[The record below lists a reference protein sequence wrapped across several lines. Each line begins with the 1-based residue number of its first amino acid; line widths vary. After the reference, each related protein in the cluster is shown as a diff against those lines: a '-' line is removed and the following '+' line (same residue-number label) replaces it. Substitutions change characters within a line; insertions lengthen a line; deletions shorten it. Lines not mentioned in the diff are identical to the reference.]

1 MDGGIVMASI
11 SRGKSNWANASA
23 RSKARKAGLIDSTQ
37 MRQLLQ
43 QEPDAMASS
52 ISEMGYRA
60 DLDLYATRLSGADL
74 VEAALNHNMDR
85 DLNQVLRFCQ
95 GLLGDLVSIYV
106 ERYTYQKVKTALRAV
121 RSGVSDEIVSSQV
134 LPEENQN
141 NSQWLELVKN
151 SNNLVDAISALS
163 GTKFG
168 KVLSSVEDSNNL
180 MALEDALDRQY
191 YYDATGKLRAG
202 ASSHPQLLKYLCT
215 EIDHRNVINLFR
227 ALKQGLSSEKRNE
240 LMLQGGHALNSTNLR
255 QAAEAETE
263 EALIEILR
271 RAQNFNDSGFD
282 DALIAS
288 RERGTLDPI
297 VNILVEQRMVM
308 LNRMATLNPL
318 SAFPVI
324 NYVERKAC
332 EVSNLRMMVRGRAAG
347 LSDEVIEA
355 HLRI

>member
-1 MDGGIVMASI
+1 MDGELVMASV

-37 MRQLLQ
+37 MRQLLL

-85 DLNQVLRFCQ
+85 DLNQVQRFCQ
-95 GLLGDLVSIYV
+95 GHLGDLVSIYV

-121 RSGVSDEIVSSQV
+121 RSGVSDEVVSSQV
-134 LPEENQN
+134 LPEENEAN
-141 NSQWLELVKN
+141 KQWLEIVKN
-151 SNNLVDAISALS
+151 SNNLSDAVSALS

-168 KVLSSVEDSNNL
+168 KALSSVEDSNNL
-180 MALEDALDRQY
+180 MALEDALDRHY
-191 YYDATGKLRAG
+191 YHDATEKLRVG
-202 ASSHPQLLKYLCT
+202 ASNHPQLLKYLRT

-227 ALKQGLSSEKRNE
+227 SLKQDLSSDKRNE
-240 LMLQGGHALNSTNLR
+240 LMLQGGHALNSTSLK

-288 RERGTLDPI
+288 RENGTLDPI
-297 VNILVEQRMVM
+297 VNNLVDQRMVM
-308 LNRMATLNPL
+308 LARMAILNPL

-332 EVSNLRMMVRGRAAG
+332 EVSNLRMMIRGRAAG

-355 HLRI
+355 HLRM

>member
-1 MDGGIVMASI
+1 MASV

-37 MRQLLQ
+37 MRQLLL

-52 ISEMGYRA
+52 ISEMGYRV

-85 DLNQVLRFCQ
+85 DLNQVQRFCQ
-95 GLLGDLVSIYV
+95 GHLGDLVSIYV

-121 RSGVSDEIVSSQV
+121 RSGVSDEVVSSQV
-134 LPEENQN
+134 LPEENEAN
-141 NSQWLELVKN
+141 KQWLEIVKN
-151 SNNLVDAISALS
+151 SNNLSDAVSALS

-168 KVLSSVEDSNNL
+168 KALSSVEDSNNL
-180 MALEDALDRQY
+180 MALEDALDRHY
-191 YYDATGKLRAG
+191 YHGAIEKLRVG
-202 ASSHPQLLKYLCT
+202 ASNHPQLLKYLRT

-227 ALKQGLSSEKRNE
+227 SLKQDLSSDKRNE
-240 LMLQGGHALNSTNLR
+240 LMLQGGHALNSTSLK

-288 RERGTLDPI
+288 REKGTLDPI
-297 VNILVEQRMVM
+297 VNNLVDQRMVI
-308 LNRMATLNPL
+308 LARMSILNPL

-332 EVSNLRMMVRGRAAG
+332 EVSNLRMMIRGRAAG

>member
-1 MDGGIVMASI
+1 MASV

-37 MRQLLQ
+37 MRQLLL

-85 DLNQVLRFCQ
+85 DLNQVQRFCQ
-95 GLLGDLVSIYV
+95 GHLGDLVSIYV

-121 RSGVSDEIVSSQV
+121 RSGVSDEVVSSQV
-134 LPEENQN
+134 LPEENEAN
-141 NSQWLELVKN
+141 KQWLEIVKN
-151 SNNLVDAISALS
+151 SNNLSDAVSALS
-163 GTKFG
+163 VTKFG

-180 MALEDALDRQY
+180 MALEDALDRHY
-191 YYDATGKLRAG
+191 YHDAIEKLRVG
-202 ASSHPQLLKYLCT
+202 ASSHPQLLKYLRT

-227 ALKQGLSSEKRNE
+227 SLKQDLSSDKRNE
-240 LMLQGGHALNSTNLR
+240 LMLQGGHALNSTSLK

-288 RERGTLDPI
+288 REKGTLDPI
-297 VNILVEQRMVM
+297 VNNLVDQRMVM
-308 LNRMATLNPL
+308 LARMSILNPL

-332 EVSNLRMMVRGRAAG
+332 EVSNLRMMIRGRAAG

>member
-1 MDGGIVMASI
+1 MASV

-37 MRQLLQ
+37 MRQLLL

-85 DLNQVLRFCQ
+85 DLNQVQRFCQ
-95 GLLGDLVSIYV
+95 GHLGDLVSIYV

-121 RSGVSDEIVSSQV
+121 RSGVSDEVVSSQV
-134 LPEENQN
+134 LPEENEAN
-141 NSQWLELVKN
+141 KQWLEIVKN
-151 SNNLVDAISALS
+151 SNNLSDAVSALS
-163 GTKFG
+163 VTKFG

-180 MALEDALDRQY
+180 MALEDALDRHY
-191 YYDATGKLRAG
+191 YHDAIEKLRVG
-202 ASSHPQLLKYLCT
+202 ASNHPQLLKYLRT

-227 ALKQGLSSEKRNE
+227 SLKQDLSSDKRNE
-240 LMLQGGHALNSTNLR
+240 LMLQGGHALNSTSLK

-288 RERGTLDPI
+288 REKGTLDPI
-297 VNILVEQRMVM
+297 VNNLVDQRMVM
-308 LNRMATLNPL
+308 LARMSILNPL

-332 EVSNLRMMVRGRAAG
+332 EVSNLRMMIRGRAAG

>member
-1 MDGGIVMASI
+1 MASV
-11 SRGKSNWANASA
+11 SSGKSNWANASA

-37 MRQLLQ
+37 MRQLLL

-95 GLLGDLVSIYV
+95 GNLGDLVSIYV

-121 RSGVSDEIVSSQV
+121 RSGVSDEVVSSQV
-134 LPEENQN
+134 LPEENEAN
-141 NSQWLELVKN
+141 KQWLELVKS
-151 SNNLVDAISALS
+151 SNNLGDAVSALS

-168 KVLSSVEDSNNL
+168 KVLSSVEESDNL
-180 MALEDALDRQY
+180 MALEDALDRHY
-191 YYDATGKLRAG
+191 FHDAIEKLRVT
-202 ASSHPQLLKYLCT
+202 ASNHPQLLKYLRT

-227 ALKQGLSSEKRNE
+227 ALKQDLSSEKRND
-240 LMLQGGHALNSTNLR
+240 LMLQGGHALNSTSLK
-255 QAAEAETE
+255 QAAEAESE

-288 RERGTLDPI
+288 REKGTLDPI
-297 VNILVEQRMVM
+297 VNNLVDQRMVM
-308 LNRMATLNPL
+308 LARMSILNPL

-332 EVSNLRMMVRGRAAG
+332 EVSNLRMMIRGRAAG